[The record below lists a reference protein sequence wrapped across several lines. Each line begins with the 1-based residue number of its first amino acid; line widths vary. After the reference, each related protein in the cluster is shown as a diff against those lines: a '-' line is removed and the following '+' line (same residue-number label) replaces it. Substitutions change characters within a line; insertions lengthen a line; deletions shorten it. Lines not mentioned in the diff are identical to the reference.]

1 MSCQSCAHLSRCVR
15 AEWTLVCQ
23 MCPCTSLRN
32 PLLPGVPQRVTDMG
46 AAPCTLH
53 HPPTPG
59 TILVSWCNLQDQQV
73 GGKGQP
79 QSCWSAELGGWR
91 VTLTTEMTLAQ
102 VPVCSWDVTGRA
114 LSPVSG
120 LAGGVSGLKVQGRG
134 GERRLET
141 SCFRPRISP
150 APCVNTR
157 TPLHFPQDWH
167 HFQTGLA

>member
-1 MSCQSCAHLSRCVR
+1 MDPRLPDVSLHLSTQPPLTRCATGGDR
-15 AEWTLVCQ
+15 RGC
-23 MCPCTSLRN
+23 CPS
-32 PLLPGVPQRVTDMG
+32 
-46 AAPCTLH
+46 
-53 HPPTPG
+53 HPASPTHPG
-59 TILVSWCNLQDQQV
+59 TILVSWYKLQDQQM

-79 QSCWSAELGGWR
+79 QSCRSAELGGWR
-91 VTLTTEMTLAQ
+91 VTLTKEMTLAQ
-102 VPVCSWDVTGRA
+102 VPVCSCDVTGRA

-120 LAGGVSGLKVQGRG
+120 LGGGVSGLKIQGRG